1 MTVFWAI
8 QHELKRTANTK
19 SSFSSTVEGMMKTSR
34 NVVNKIVLMAGA
46 FTLLCC
52 FLCGN
57 ASAESTKDDLSKI
70 VEAFRGNTELT
81 REQILNAADASRGN
95 VEGMRW
101 IIKIVSTEKNREK
114 MIEYVVKAKSF
125 DFHAKAI
132 APPKDK
138 GNIILMLKGNMWF
151 YKPGLSK
158 AVPIS
163 RRQKLLGMAA
173 YGDIASTNYADDY
186 TSTALD
192 EETIE
197 GELCYVFDL
206 KARTQKATYDRIKY
220 WISKK
225 RIVGIKAEYYTVSG
239 KLFKSARME
248 YQHDIDIEGLTRPFI
263 STIEMRDELL
273 SKDKTVFTFKEGR
286 IQNIPDYIFNLN
298 LLRK

>member
-8 QHELKRTANTK
+8 QHELKRTANTQF
-19 SSFSSTVEGMMKTSR
+19 SFYSILEGVMKKSR
-34 NVVNKIVLMAGA
+34 NVVKNIVLMTGA

-52 FLCGN
+52 FSCGN
-57 ASAESTKDDLSKI
+57 ASAEVTKEDLLKI
-70 VEAFRGNTELT
+70 VEALGSNTQLT
-81 REQILNAADASRGN
+81 REQILKIADASRGN
-95 VEGMRW
+95 IEGIRW
-101 IIKIVSTEKNREK
+101 TIKIVSVEKTREK
-114 MIEYVVKAKSF
+114 MIEYIVKAKGF
-125 DFHAKAI
+125 DVHAKAI

-186 TSTALD
+186 VSTALD
-192 EETIE
+192 EETIN

-206 KARTQKATYDRIKY
+206 KAGTKKATYDRIKY

-225 RIVGIKAEYYTVSG
+225 RIVGVKAEYYTVSG

-263 STIEMRDELL
+263 SNIEMRDELL